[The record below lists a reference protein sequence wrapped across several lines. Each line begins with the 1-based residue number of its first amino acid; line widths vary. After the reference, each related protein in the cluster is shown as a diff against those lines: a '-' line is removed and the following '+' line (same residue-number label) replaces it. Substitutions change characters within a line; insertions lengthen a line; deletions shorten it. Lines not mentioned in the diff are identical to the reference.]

1 MVSGFYRSLRSLQND
16 SNKKMSPWI
25 LSALRASRMTFAVGT
40 IAILAACSD
49 DSSNDP
55 LTGPGATDTTIEALA
70 ECTAPAF
77 LKEGDKVALV
87 SPSYTTPDSNIQKTA
102 DVLKE
107 WGFEPVIGKNV
118 GKLDAGKY
126 AGTAQERA
134 DDIIAA
140 LKDTSI
146 KAILCNRGGY
156 GTIQLVDYIDQKL
169 VKDNPKWLIGFSDIT
184 TLHAM
189 ETKAGV
195 MSIHGTMSSFIAKTG
210 GTDDN
215 STLLRDLLKG
225 TVPTYKVPKHKL
237 NQTGK
242 AEGIL
247 VGGNMATF
255 VPLVGASDIDVFSND
270 GIILFMEEVG
280 ESFHNIDRM
289 FNSLELHG
297 VMENVKGVILGEFVE
312 SESDAD
318 LKFETAEELLSKY
331 LKKYNIPVICGF
343 PAGHDDV
350 NVPIVMGAKVKMD
363 VTADGATLAF
373 DMEGEKKTVDT
384 DKLTNEPKLSKAVRK
399 LLAGKIFSIEE

>member
-1 MVSGFYRSLRSLQND
+1 MPRTNYFHSAACAALTIALSGFLF
-16 SNKKMSPWI
+16 I
-25 LSALRASRMTFAVGT
+25 
-40 IAILAACSD
+40 ACSD
-49 DSSNDP
+49 ESSSSASDQGKA
-55 LTGPGATDTTIEALA
+55 GPLA

-77 LKEGDKVALV
+77 LKKGDKVALL
-87 SPSYTTPDSNIQKTA
+87 SPSYSTPDSNIQNTA
-102 DVLKE
+102 AVLKE

-134 DDIIAA
+134 DDFIEA

-146 KAILCNRGGY
+146 KAILSNRGGY
-156 GTIQLVDYIDQKL
+156 GTIQLVDLIDLKL
-169 VKDNPKWLIGFSDIT
+169 VTDNPKWLIGFSDIT

-195 MSIHGTMSSFIAKTG
+195 MSIHGTMSSFIGKTRG
-210 GTDDN
+210 KDDN

-225 TVPTYKVPKHKL
+225 TVPTYKVSKHKF
-237 NQTGK
+237 NQKGK

-255 VPLVGASDIDVFSND
+255 VPLVGASDIDVFSGD

-280 ESFHNIDRM
+280 ESLHNIDRM
-289 FNSLELHG
+289 FNALELHG
-297 VMENVKGVILGEFVE
+297 VMENVKGVILGEFVD
-312 SESDAD
+312 SGTD
-318 LKFETAEELLSKY
+318 LNYETTEEMLSKY
-331 LKKYNIPVICGF
+331 LKKYNIPVLCGF

-363 VTADGATLAF
+363 VTDNGATLAF
-373 DMEGEKKTVDT
+373 DIDGEKKDVDT
-384 DKLTNEPKLSKAVRK
+384 DKLLNKPSLAKSLRLILSGKL
-399 LLAGKIFSIEE
+399 FSINE

>member
-1 MVSGFYRSLRSLQND
+1 MFRTNCFHSAACAALTIALSGFLF
-16 SNKKMSPWI
+16 
-25 LSALRASRMTFAVGT
+25 T
-40 IAILAACSD
+40 ACSD
-49 DSSNDP
+49 DSSSSASDQGKADP
-55 LTGPGATDTTIEALA
+55 LA

-77 LKEGDKVALV
+77 LKKGDKVALL
-87 SPSYTTPDSNIQKTA
+87 SPSYSTPDSNIQNTA
-102 DVLKE
+102 AVLKE

-134 DDIIAA
+134 DDFTAA

-146 KAILCNRGGY
+146 KAILSNRGGY
-156 GTIQLVDYIDQKL
+156 GTIQLVDLIDLKL
-169 VKDNPKWLIGFSDIT
+169 VTDNPKWLIGFSDIT

-195 MSIHGTMSSFIAKTG
+195 MSIHGTMSSFIGKNRG
-210 GTDDN
+210 KDDN

-225 TVPTYKVPKHKL
+225 TVPTYKVPKHKF
-237 NQTGK
+237 NQKGK

-255 VPLVGASDIDVFSND
+255 VPLVGASDIDVFSGD

-280 ESFHNIDRM
+280 ESLHNIDRM
-289 FNSLELHG
+289 FNALELHG
-297 VMENVKGVILGEFVE
+297 VMENVKGVILGEFVD
-312 SESDAD
+312 SGTD
-318 LKFETAEELLSKY
+318 LNYETTEEMLSKY
-331 LKKYNIPVICGF
+331 LKKYNIPVLCGF

-363 VTADGATLAF
+363 VTDNGATLAF
-373 DMEGEKKTVDT
+373 DMDGEKKDVDT
-384 DKLTNEPKLSKAVRK
+384 DKLLNKPSLAKSLRLILSGKL
-399 LLAGKIFSIEE
+399 FSINE

>member
-1 MVSGFYRSLRSLQND
+1 MFRTNYFRSAACA
-16 SNKKMSPWI
+16 
-25 LSALRASRMTFAVGT
+25 ALT
-40 IAILAACSD
+40 IALSGHLFTACSD
-49 DSSNDP
+49 DSSSSASDQGKADP
-55 LTGPGATDTTIEALA
+55 LA

-77 LKEGDKVALV
+77 LKKGDKVALL
-87 SPSYTTPDSNIQKTA
+87 SPSYSTPDSNIQNTA
-102 DVLKE
+102 AVLKE

-134 DDIIAA
+134 GDFTAA

-146 KAILCNRGGY
+146 KAILSNRGGY
-156 GTIQLVDYIDQKL
+156 GTIQLVDLIDLKL
-169 VKDNPKWLIGFSDIT
+169 VTDNPKWLIGFSDIT

-195 MSIHGTMSSFIAKTG
+195 MSIHGTMSSFIGKTRG
-210 GTDDN
+210 KDDN

-225 TVPTYKVPKHKL
+225 TVPTYKVPKHKF
-237 NQTGK
+237 NQKGK

-255 VPLVGASDIDVFSND
+255 VPLVGASDIDVFSGD

-280 ESFHNIDRM
+280 ESLHNIDRM
-289 FNSLELHG
+289 FNALELHG
-297 VMENVKGVILGEFVE
+297 VMENVKGVILGEFVD
-312 SESDAD
+312 SGTD
-318 LKFETAEELLSKY
+318 LNYETTEEMLSKY
-331 LKKYNIPVICGF
+331 LKKYNIPVLCGF

-363 VTADGATLAF
+363 VTDNGATLAF
-373 DMEGEKKTVDT
+373 DIDGEKKDVET
-384 DKLTNEPKLSKAVRK
+384 EK
-399 LLAGKIFSIEE
+399 LLNKPSIAKSLRLMLSGKLFSINE

>member
-1 MVSGFYRSLRSLQND
+1 MFRTNCFHSAACAALTIALSGFLF
-16 SNKKMSPWI
+16 
-25 LSALRASRMTFAVGT
+25 T
-40 IAILAACSD
+40 ACSD
-49 DSSNDP
+49 DSSSSASDQGKADP
-55 LTGPGATDTTIEALA
+55 LA

-77 LKEGDKVALV
+77 LKKGDKVALL
-87 SPSYTTPDSNIQKTA
+87 SPSYSTPDSNIQNTA
-102 DVLKE
+102 AVLKE

-134 DDIIAA
+134 DDFIEA

-146 KAILCNRGGY
+146 KAILSNRGGY
-156 GTIQLVDYIDQKL
+156 GTIQLVDLIDLKL
-169 VKDNPKWLIGFSDIT
+169 VTDNPKWLIGFSDIT

-195 MSIHGTMSSFIAKTG
+195 MSIHGTMSSFIGKTRG
-210 GTDDN
+210 KDDN

-225 TVPTYKVPKHKL
+225 TVPTYKVPKHKF
-237 NQTGK
+237 NQKGK

-255 VPLVGASDIDVFSND
+255 VPLVGASDIDVFSGD

-280 ESFHNIDRM
+280 ESLHNIDRM
-289 FNSLELHG
+289 FNALELHG
-297 VMENVKGVILGEFVE
+297 VMENVKGVVLGEFVD
-312 SESDAD
+312 SGTD
-318 LKFETAEELLSKY
+318 LNYETTEEMLSKY
-331 LKKYNIPVICGF
+331 LKKYNIPVLCGF

-363 VTADGATLAF
+363 VTDNGATLAF
-373 DMEGEKKTVDT
+373 DIDGKKKDVDT
-384 DKLTNEPKLSKAVRK
+384 DKLLNKPSLAKSLRLMLSGKL
-399 LLAGKIFSIEE
+399 FSIDE

>member
-1 MVSGFYRSLRSLQND
+1 MFRTNYFRSAACAALTVALSGHLF
-16 SNKKMSPWI
+16 
-25 LSALRASRMTFAVGT
+25 T
-40 IAILAACSD
+40 ACSD
-49 DSSNDP
+49 DSSSSASDQGKADP
-55 LTGPGATDTTIEALA
+55 LA

-77 LKEGDKVALV
+77 LKKGDKVALL
-87 SPSYTTPDSNIQKTA
+87 SPSYSTPDSNIQNTA
-102 DVLKE
+102 AVLKE

-134 DDIIAA
+134 GDFTAA

-146 KAILCNRGGY
+146 KAILSNRGGY
-156 GTIQLVDYIDQKL
+156 GTIQLVDLIDLKL
-169 VKDNPKWLIGFSDIT
+169 VTDNPKWLIGFSDIT

-195 MSIHGTMSSFIAKTG
+195 MSIHGTMSSFIGKTRG
-210 GTDDN
+210 KDDN

-225 TVPTYKVPKHKL
+225 TVPTYKVPKHKF
-237 NQTGK
+237 NQKGK

-255 VPLVGASDIDVFSND
+255 VPLVGASDIDVFSGD

-280 ESFHNIDRM
+280 ESLHNIDRM
-289 FNSLELHG
+289 FNALELHG
-297 VMENVKGVILGEFVE
+297 VMENVKGVILGEFVD
-312 SESDAD
+312 SGTD
-318 LKFETAEELLSKY
+318 LNYETTEEMLSKY
-331 LKKYNIPVICGF
+331 LKKYNIPVLCGF

-363 VTADGATLAF
+363 VTDNSATLAF
-373 DMEGEKKTVDT
+373 DIDGEKKDVET
-384 DKLTNEPKLSKAVRK
+384 EK
-399 LLAGKIFSIEE
+399 LLNKPSIAKSLRLMLSGKLFSINE